1 MATDPPYY
9 DNVGYADLADFFY
22 VAPAFARQSLSRP
35 PRHDAYPKIRR
46 ACGRSFRHHG
56 KQNAEKFFES
66 GFSNV
71 FKRIRDVSSMEYPM
85 SIFYAYKQSEI
96 DSAGTQTYTGW
107 DTLLEGITISG
118 WAITATSSANR
129 NA

>member
-1 MATDPPYY
+1 MLTPKSDELVADP
-9 DNVGYADLADFFY
+9 
-22 VAPAFARQSLSRP
+22 
-35 PRHDAYPKIRR
+35 
-46 ACGRSFRHHG
+46 FRHHG

-107 DTLLEGITISG
+107 DTLLEGIISSG
-118 WAITATSSANR
+118 WAITATWPVTLEPKCLAEC
-129 NA
+129 AEWKVMP